1 MRYSLL
7 FILFVT
13 YVNLKAQD
21 SIAVRVDSTFQSTNR
36 DTVIPNPDAKIE
48 TRSVMLDTNHSPKK
62 AGMLSA
68 ILPGLGQAY
77 NHKYWK
83 IPIVY
88 AAIGGVGYV
97 AYLNTVYYNFYHG
110 ALIVAN
116 NPYHTTADLFNYA
129 DKSPYR
135 VMATGNLSAAEIST
149 KNEAEFLEHNDYYRR
164 NRDLSYFFVGVLY
177 LCNILDA
184 TVDGHLYNYNVDD
197 NLSFHIQPTIFTAG
211 INNSTTMGFSFNMKF

>member
-1 MRYSLL
+1 MRNSLL
-7 FILFVT
+7 LIFFMSCIISL
-13 YVNLKAQD
+13 NGQD
-21 SIAVRVDSTFQSTNR
+21 TIPVSTDTVSVR
-36 DTVIPNPDAKIE
+36 DTLILNPDAKE
-48 TRSVMLDTNHSPKK
+48 KSVVIDTNHSPKK

-88 AAIGGVGYV
+88 AALGSVGYL
-97 AYLNTVYYNFYHG
+97 AYMNTGYYNFYHG

-116 NPYHTTADLFNYA
+116 NPYHTESDLYNYA
-129 DKSPYR
+129 LNSKYTS
-135 VMATGNLSAAEIST
+135 MATNLSPSDIS
-149 KNEAEFLEHNDYYRR
+149 KLKEADFQEQNDYYRR
-164 NRDLSYFFVGVLY
+164 NRDLSYFFVGILY

-197 NLSFHIQPTIFTAG
+197 DLSFHIQPTIFTAAIG
-211 INNSTTMGFSFNMKF
+211 NSSTMGLSFNLKF